1 MTEEKNIS
9 LEKMNSFG
17 VIHRAKKLISFE
29 NKDEVIRYLKN
40 NKSEID
46 DILIL
51 GEGSNT
57 LFTKD
62 YNGIIF
68 QSNIK
73 GIDIINE
80 DNESITLKVG
90 SGENWDD
97 FVDFCVNS
105 EYYGIENLSLIP
117 GSVGAAPIQ
126 NIGAYGVEINEYVVR
141 VSGVDLSS
149 NTLVEFSNKDC
160 EFSYRDSVFKKKLRN
175 KFFITSVE
183 FKLYKKLPFNLS
195 YSDLEK
201 LNTSEL
207 TISKLREEIIKIRTR
222 KLPDPKSKGNAGSF
236 FKNPEIDENK
246 LKNLISRH
254 KDFKYFKI
262 KDKKYKVPAAWLI
275 EKSGWKGYNDGFVGV
290 FEHHALVLVNHKS
303 EDGNDIHILSKSIKD
318 DVRKKFDII
327 LEEEVNII

>member
-1 MTEEKNIS
+1 M
-9 LEKMNSFG
+9 
-17 VIHRAKKLISFE
+17 
-29 NKDEVIRYLKN
+29 
-40 NKSEID
+40 
-46 DILIL
+46 
-51 GEGSNT
+51 
-57 LFTKD
+57 
-62 YNGIIF
+62 
-68 QSNIK
+68 
-73 GIDIINE
+73 
-80 DNESITLKVG
+80 
-90 SGENWDD
+90 
-97 FVDFCVNS
+97 
-105 EYYGIENLSLIP
+105 
-117 GSVGAAPIQ
+117 
-126 NIGAYGVEINEYVVR
+126 VR
-141 VSGVDLSS
+141 VSGVDLST
-149 NTLVEFSNKDC
+149 NTLVKFSNKDC

-236 FKNPEIDENK
+236 FKNPEINENK

-303 EDGNDIHILSKSIKD
+303 EDGNDIHVLSKSIKD